1 MYCSLDEAFQTG
13 NVIPEFRRKKRRG
26 GSGGATGGNLIERF
40 STQTSEGPKP
50 ILPPPEAHVIEADRP
65 AQKPAASQYIGG
77 GTATPTSYSN
87 ILSATDESSGSNFF
101 LHPQPDSPGADTAY
115 LLEPDWTTPF
125 KNADAPPW
133 IQNRMAKKEAE
144 VPLSFTPEG
153 GSSSLFDGMPTLW
166 QKVPAAE
173 YGPGPAYAPTGSMG
187 LTEVS
192 EDRLMLLESKL
203 DGKLERMFA
212 KLEAMEKGR
221 SEANHMEV
229 ILFVL
234 GGLFLVLMLDLLVK
248 QGMRASMMLA
258 AAGGGMLHKRYM
270 T

>member
-26 GSGGATGGNLIERF
+26 GNGGSNGGSGLGLIERF
-40 STQTSEGPKP
+40 SAQTSEGLKP
-50 ILPPPEAHVIEADRP
+50 ILPPPEAHVLEADRP
-65 AQKPAASQYIGG
+65 TQKPPAVQYVGG

-101 LHPQPDSPGADTAY
+101 LHPQPDAPGADMAY
-115 LLEPDWTTPF
+115 MLEPDWTAPF
-125 KNADAPPW
+125 KSADAPPW
-133 IQNRMAKKEAE
+133 IQNRIANKEAE
-144 VPLSFTPEG
+144 VPLTLPEG
-153 GSSSLFDGMPTLW
+153 NGYSSLFDGMPTLW

-173 YGPGPAYAPTGSMG
+173 FAPSPHHPSTST
-187 LTEVS
+187 TEVS